1 MKYINMRIM
10 IITSK
15 AMKAFVPRDIPLP
28 LRDILFFVPADL
40 DAAESLNHNFTSLL
54 LLGHVQTTA
63 LADFE

>member
-15 AMKAFVPRDIPLP
+15 AMKAFVPRDIPP

-40 DAAESLNHNFTSLL
+40 DAAGLSNHNFTSLL